1 MFFLFCFLACQE
13 EKSDFSFSV
22 SSGSSQGEEPS
33 SEEVEEEIVSE
44 PEDVAEP
51 ETNQEP
57 SSSEEDD
64 CALPEESFDLP
75 PQDLD
80 GRVDCGEEIYINYCA
95 NCHGGQGQGT
105 SNGQGL
111 IGHIQGHSDVQLIQS
126 IVYGEGTMPP
136 MNLENQEVADVVA
149 YMREYF

>member
-22 SSGSSQGEEPS
+22 SSGSSQVEEPS
-33 SEEVEEEIVSE
+33 SEEVEEDTVSE

-51 ETNQEP
+51 ETTQEP
-57 SSSEEDD
+57 SSEEDD
-64 CALPEESFDLP
+64 CALPEDSFDLP
-75 PQDLD
+75 PQDLE

-149 YMREYF
+149 YMRENF